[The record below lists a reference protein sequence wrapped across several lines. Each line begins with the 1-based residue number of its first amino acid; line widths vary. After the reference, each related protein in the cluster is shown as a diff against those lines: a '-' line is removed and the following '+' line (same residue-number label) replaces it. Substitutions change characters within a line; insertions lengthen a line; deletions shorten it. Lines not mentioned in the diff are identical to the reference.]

1 MVWIAVRLRLDRIND
16 AGWTREWARV
26 EPEWSGRRR

>member
-1 MVWIAVRLRLDRIND
+1 VTAACND

-26 EPEWSGRRR
+26 EPRWRHMAR